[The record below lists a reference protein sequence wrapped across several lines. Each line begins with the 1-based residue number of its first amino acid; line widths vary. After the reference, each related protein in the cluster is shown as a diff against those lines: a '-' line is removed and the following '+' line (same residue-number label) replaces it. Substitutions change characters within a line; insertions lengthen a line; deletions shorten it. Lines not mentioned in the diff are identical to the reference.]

1 MNIKELRKNY
11 LKNRSELEKEYLA
24 RSDPGEFLARH
35 SALLDDLIKAAIQ
48 PFLNELDFAIIA
60 IGGYGRREMLP
71 HSDVD
76 LLVVHNCSDS
86 GKVKQTISPLIT
98 TLWDLIEDVGH
109 QVWSL
114 NDLVQQDIKDNYEF
128 VLALRDGRYLAGDRK
143 IAAGVMEKIFPEVFH
158 GGKEFFIDII
168 HSEVDKRYS
177 RQKFTIFHLEPD
189 IKESPGGLRD
199 HLAAGWLE
207 DLVGEPAYFKHS
219 REEVSAAHEFMLG
232 LRIFL
237 HILSGR
243 HNNKLSIDQQEKISF
258 MGSPEAVEPRSHDD
272 IRAAIEVFMKR
283 YYLSLRICHYSIME
297 IHIILR
303 VTHMME

>member
-114 NDLVQQDIKDNYEF
+114 NDLVQLDIKDNYEF
-128 VLALRDGRYLAGDRK
+128 VLG
-143 IAAGVMEKIFPEVFH
+143 
-158 GGKEFFIDII
+158 
-168 HSEVDKRYS
+168 
-177 RQKFTIFHLEPD
+177 
-189 IKESPGGLRD
+189 
-199 HLAAGWLE
+199 
-207 DLVGEPAYFKHS
+207 
-219 REEVSAAHEFMLG
+219 
-232 LRIFL
+232 
-237 HILSGR
+237 
-243 HNNKLSIDQQEKISF
+243 
-258 MGSPEAVEPRSHDD
+258 
-272 IRAAIEVFMKR
+272 
-283 YYLSLRICHYSIME
+283 
-297 IHIILR
+297 
-303 VTHMME
+303 